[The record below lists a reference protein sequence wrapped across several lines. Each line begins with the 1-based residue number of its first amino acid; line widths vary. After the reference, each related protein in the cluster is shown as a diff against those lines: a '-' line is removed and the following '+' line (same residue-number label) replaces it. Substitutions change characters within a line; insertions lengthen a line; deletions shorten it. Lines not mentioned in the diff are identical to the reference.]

1 MATDLKLRLRRLPIR
16 WRLTLLFAAV
26 MAVLLAGLIAFLYL
40 HFRSDLD
47 YNIDQGLRTR
57 AQDIAGLVRQEDAAA
72 TRGALRQ
79 LPASPDNVVQVLDP
93 SGHVLAASGG
103 FSRPPLLRA
112 SELPAATRAPELI
125 EREDLLRLYA
135 LPLRQDHKVVVA
147 GVSLAERDAALDK
160 LENALLIGVPPALLL
175 ATLAAYGLA
184 AAALAPV
191 ERMRQ
196 RAATISTDEISTRLP
211 LPDSED
217 EIRRLG
223 DTLNRMLDRLEDG
236 LNHERQFIANASHE
250 LRMPLAVL
258 KAELEVS
265 LRERGSEQRLR
276 DAIGS
281 AVEETDRIVKLAED
295 LLLLARAEDGTLPI
309 EPQDLAVE
317 ELLVEIGAR
326 LAPAVERAGRS
337 LIVDIESVPA
347 GTAVQADPDRV
358 QQAVANLVDN
368 SLRYGGGPVTLSAR
382 PAGTSVEI
390 HLSDRGPG
398 FGDFLPHA
406 FDRFSRA
413 DCARSRG
420 GVGLGLAIVR
430 TIAQAHGGEAGA
442 SDLGGGRG
450 GASDLGGGGGGASDP
465 GGGGADV
472 WLTLPAAA
480 RRAPPTPRPSPA
492 THPVRT

>member
-1 MATDLKLRLRRLPIR
+1 VLRRLPIR
-16 WRLTLLFAAV
+16 WRLTLMFAAV
-26 MAVLLAGLIAFLYL
+26 MAVLLAALIAFLYF

-47 YNIDQGLRTR
+47 YNINQGLRAR
-57 AQDIAGLVRQEDAAA
+57 AQDIAGLVRQQDAAA
-72 TRGALRQ
+72 TRGALQQ
-79 LPASPDNVVQVLDP
+79 LPASTDNVVQVLDP
-93 SGHVLAASGG
+93 SGHVLAASAG

-112 SELPAATRAPELI
+112 AELPTATRAPTLI
-125 EREDLLRLYA
+125 QRNGSFRLYA
-135 LPLRQDHKVVVA
+135 LPLRDDHKIVVA
-147 GVSLAERDAALDK
+147 GVSLTERDAALDK
-160 LENALLIGVPPALLL
+160 LENSLAIGVPPALLL
-175 ATLAAYGLA
+175 ATLAAYALA

-211 LPDSED
+211 LPDSQD

-223 DTLNRMLDRLEDG
+223 DTLNQMLDRLEDG
-236 LNHERQFIANASHE
+236 LSHERLFIANASHE

-265 LRERGSEQRLR
+265 LRERGGEQRLR
-276 DAIGS
+276 EAIAS

-309 EPQDLAVE
+309 DPQDLPVE
-317 ELLVEIGAR
+317 ELLVELGAR
-326 LAPAVERAGRS
+326 FSPAVERAGRA

-347 GTAVQADPDRV
+347 GAAVRADQDRV

-368 SLRYGGGPVTLSAR
+368 SLRYGAGAITLSAR
-382 PAGTSVEI
+382 PTTTSVAI

-413 DCARSRG
+413 DCARGRG

-442 SDLGGGRG
+442 GDLD
-450 GASDLGGGGGGASDP
+450 GA
-465 GGGGADV
+465 GADV
-472 WLTLPAAA
+472 WLALPAVAH
-480 RRAPPTPRPSPA
+480 RPSP
-492 THPVRT
+492 TGDPVRT